1 MKSKKESEESDQGGD
16 IDNDEEKKEDENKA
30 AEASKDTELPD
41 LEGVTV
47 SSEDTIT
54 KDANNSEEDQNLLA
68 KTNEAEQ
75 SKGKTIFTLKSYI
88 RVISRIIYK
97 CVNGT

>member
-1 MKSKKESEESDQGGD
+1 MEDIPSKSEDMKSKKESEESDQ
-16 IDNDEEKKEDENKA
+16 DEEKKEDENKA
-30 AEASKDTELPD
+30 AGASKDTELPD

-75 SKGKTIFTLKSYI
+75 SKGKTIFTYF
-88 RVISRIIYK
+88 
-97 CVNGT
+97 